1 LIQFG
6 HNDGGAING
15 EPPGSTRPLRARG
28 SLPGLGEES
37 TEIDNLVTHQRET
50 VRTFGWYIRKMIT
63 DVQARGA
70 APILLSLTIRDRWTG
85 GKIERG
91 SGHYRAWIREIAAG
105 AGVPFVDQSRIV
117 ADQFQALGEAGVK
130 AFYGPDRTHTN
141 LAGAEIHAA
150 SAVAGLRGLRPS
162 GKFDRYLSARGAA
175 VGADTIGWLNL
186 PEPAEAKLPSIV
198 LVGDSTVRNGRG
210 DGAGGQWGWGDFL
223 GAHFDGR
230 KVNLVNRAV
239 GGLSSRTFHT
249 HGHWRR
255 ALMLIKPGD
264 VVLIQFGHNDTAP
277 LNDAQRARGTIKGTG
292 EETESIDNLLTKLPE
307 VVHSY
312 GWYLRQFVR
321 EARSAGATPVVCSLV
336 PRKIWKDGRIVRAA
350 ESYGG
355 WARQVAAEEGVAFID
370 LNELVAARYETEG
383 ATNVEAFFADEH
395 THTNQAGAELNAAI
409 VTAALRALPGDP
421 LGAWTR

>member
-1 LIQFG
+1 
-6 HNDGGAING
+6 
-15 EPPGSTRPLRARG
+15 
-28 SLPGLGEES
+28 
-37 TEIDNLVTHQRET
+37 
-50 VRTFGWYIRKMIT
+50 MIA
-63 DVQARGA
+63 DVKVKGA
-70 APILLSLTIRDRWTG
+70 APILLSLTIRDRWSD

-91 SGHYRAWIREIAAG
+91 SGRYRSWIRELAAG
-105 AGVPFVDQSRIV
+105 AGVPFVDLSRIV
-117 ADQFQALGEAGVK
+117 ADQFQALGEAEVK
-130 AFYGPDRTHTN
+130 AFYGPDHTHTN

-175 VGADTIGWLNL
+175 VAADAIGWLNL
-186 PEPAEAKLPSIV
+186 PEPADAKLPSMV
-198 LVGDSTVRNGRG
+198 LIGDSTVRNGRG

-223 GAHFDGR
+223 GAQFDGR

-239 GGLSSRTFHT
+239 GGLSSRTFRT
-249 HGHWRR
+249 QGHWRR

-264 VVLIQFGHNDTAP
+264 VVLIQFGHNDAAA

-321 EARSAGATPVVCSLV
+321 EARSAGATPIVCSLV
-336 PRKIWKDGRIVRAA
+336 PRKIWNGGRIVRAA

-370 LNELVAARYETEG
+370 LNERVAARYETEG
-383 ATNVEAFFADEH
+383 AANVEAFFADEH
-395 THTNQAGAELNAAI
+395 THTNRAGAELNAST